1 MALNCGVVGLPGC
14 GKTTVF
20 NAITAAGTAKYD
32 ASEMNRAVVH
42 VPDLRIDQLQEIYH
56 APKVVPALVQ
66 IVDIAGIAAGST
78 ASQGRGAKLLGHIKD
93 VDALLHVVQ
102 CFRKDLVNTVRDA
115 ETVDLEMVIA
125 DAQTVE
131 NKIERIA
138 KRSLGDKELTR
149 ELADCRKVKASLD
162 EGIPARKQKLESH
175 EIESIRECNLLSI
188 KPVLYIA
195 NIESVA
201 DLDHPEVKALQ
212 ALATAEGSEMI
223 AICGRD
229 EAEISQLLPEE
240 RADFLAELG
249 LHEPSA
255 ERLIRAAY
263 RLLGLISFFSVNEKE
278 VHVWTCHKGDLAPV
292 ASGRIHTDMERG
304 FIRMEVIAIGDLLK
318 YGSTAGAARA
328 GKQRVEGKT
337 YQVED
342 GDIVVVRFSPPK

>member
-14 GKTTVF
+14 GKTTIF
-20 NAITAAGTAKYD
+20 NAITAAGAAKYD

-42 VPDLRIDQLQEIYH
+42 VPDPRIDQLQNIFH

-102 CFRKDLVNTVRDA
+102 CFRKDTVNTVRDV
-115 ETVDLEMVIA
+115 ETVDLEMVVA
-125 DAQTVE
+125 DTQTVD

-138 KRSLGDKELTR
+138 KRSLGDKELAH
-149 ELADCRKVKASLD
+149 ELADCRKIKAGLD
-162 EGIPARKQKLESH
+162 EGVPARKQKLDSH
-175 EIESIRECNLLSI
+175 EIESVRECNLLSL
-188 KPVLYIA
+188 KPILYIA

-201 DLDHPEVKALQ
+201 DLEHTQVKALQ
-212 ALATAEGSEMI
+212 SYANAEGSEMI
-223 AICGRD
+223 VVCGRD
-229 EAEISQLLPEE
+229 EAEISQLAPEE
-240 RADFLAELG
+240 RGDFLRELG

-278 VHVWTCHKGDLAPV
+278 VHVWTCRRGDKAPV
-292 ASGRIHTDMERG
+292 AAGHIHTDMERG
-304 FIRMEVIAIGDLLK
+304 FIRMEVVAIDDLIEH
-318 YGSTAGAARA
+318 GSTAAAARA
-328 GKQRVEGKT
+328 GKQRIEGKT
-337 YQVED
+337 YEVQD
-342 GDIVVVRFSPPK
+342 GDIVVVRFSPSK